1 MAMNLNTDSR
11 PVKTRTVVYVSVMLV
26 FLSPATCAEDATFN
40 GLPDDQAGRCR
51 YGAEHMIDVARQ
63 SLLDPGSRS
72 ERVEK
77 RRRLVE
83 SWESDLNAG
92 DDPCEVYM
100 DIQKSA
106 TTF

>member
-1 MAMNLNTDSR
+1 MNLNTDSHS
-11 PVKTRTVVYVSVMLV
+11 VKACMVVYVSIMLV
-26 FLSPATCAEDATFN
+26 LLSPATGAEDATFT
-40 GLPDDQAGRCR
+40 GLPDDEAGRCR

-63 SLLDPGSRS
+63 SLTEPSSRP

>member
-1 MAMNLNTDSR
+1 MTLNPDSR
-11 PVKTRTVVYVSVMLV
+11 FMKAYAVSVVSAMLL
-26 FLSPATCAEDATFN
+26 FLSPVIWAQGSTSM
-40 GLPDDQAGRCR
+40 GLPDDHAGRCR

-63 SLLDPGSRS
+63 SLLEPGSRP

-83 SWESDLNAG
+83 SWESRLDLG
-92 DDPCEVYM
+92 DDPCGVYM
-100 DIQKSA
+100 DIQQSA